1 MPIKNAIIK
10 SAKSLGKS
18 FPLIIGTILLI
29 SLISNLIPASF
40 YPKIFGK
47 NILINSIIGSGLGSI
62 SAGTPIISYII
73 GGELLEQG
81 ISLIAVTAFIIAWVT
96 VGIMQLPAESIILG
110 KKFAFIRNLTAFL
123 LAIIA
128 AFIIVL
134 TLEVLKCI

>member
-1 MPIKNAIIK
+1 MSIKKAIAK

-18 FPLIIGTILLI
+18 SPLIIGTILLI

-40 YPKIFGK
+40 YPKIFGE

-110 KKFAFIRNLTAFL
+110 KKFALIRNLTAFL